1 MSNKSAF
8 VDNKVKENDSLINQK
23 IEGYVFDIQRF
34 SLRDGPGIRTL
45 VFLKGCPLR
54 CAWCDNPESQSL
66 SPEIGE
72 FPKRCIGCGSC
83 INVCPERAITED
95 NWQINRSLCTNCGKC
110 AEVCP
115 SGARKISGARKSVE
129 DIVEEVEK
137 DRLFYE
143 NSGGGVTLSGGE
155 PLMQPAFSREILRI
169 CKKRGIHTAMETCGH
184 APWSEFE
191 KILSFLDL
199 VLFDIKHTNPEKH
212 KEATG
217 ESNQLIFENFTHL
230 AHLKTPV
237 IIRIP
242 LIPGYNDTIENVGS
256 IIKLLEAYR
265 RLRKIDLLPYH
276 ELGANKYKRFGK
288 RYTFEVANSLPE
300 KRAQEIKRMFESRGF
315 EVRIGG

>member
-34 SLRDGPGIRTL
+34 SLKDGPGIRTL

-72 FPKRCIGCGSC
+72 FPERCIGCGSC

-115 SGARKISGARKSVE
+115 SGARKISGERKSVE

-199 VLFDIKHTNPEKH
+199 VLFDIKHTNSEKH

-242 LIPGYNDTIENVGS
+242 LIPGYNDAIENVGS
-256 IIKLLEAYR
+256 MIKLLEAYR
-265 RLRKIDLLPYH
+265 RLRKIDLLLYH

-300 KRAQEIKRMFESRGF
+300 KRAQEIKRMFESQGF